1 MSSLL
6 LFWHVIAD
14 VSVESYIMFH
24 YQDFEDWD
32 DVGLNIP
39 KPAELLS
46 LYRDFMR
53 QAGNV
58 KSPCEHMACQT
69 EWLAED
75 MKKDADMQELV
86 CLVTKLSELLQH
98 NLQDRSYIIGKARW
112 W

>member
-1 MSSLL
+1 
-6 LFWHVIAD
+6 
-14 VSVESYIMFH
+14 VESYTIFH

-53 QAGNV
+53 QSGNV
-58 KSPCEHMACQT
+58 RSPCQHMACQT

-75 MKKDADMQELV
+75 LKKDADMQELV
-86 CLVTKLSELLQH
+86 CLVIKISKLLQH
-98 NLQDRSYIIGKARW
+98 FSLQDRSYITGKVCW